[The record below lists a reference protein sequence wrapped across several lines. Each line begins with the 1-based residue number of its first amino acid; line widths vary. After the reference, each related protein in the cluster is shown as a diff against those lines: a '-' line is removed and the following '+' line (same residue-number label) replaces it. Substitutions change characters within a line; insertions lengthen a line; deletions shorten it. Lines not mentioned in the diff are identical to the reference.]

1 MIFVKERLEVIAA
14 QLKKFRIPQ
23 SFQLDS
29 WKVKE
34 GFWLRPEEVDA
45 DPAPFTDFDSKLMHW
60 YGPDRHYWFRT
71 GFTVPE
77 SYDGKELWL
86 YLRTQIEE
94 WDDAKNPQFLIFV
107 NGELKQGADMNH
119 RSCCC
124 PAVPKPETS
133 TPLICRPIPA
143 FSIRSSGCWQM
154 CRS

>member
-71 GFTVPE
+71 SFTVPE

-119 RSCCC
+119 RELLLSDRKS
-124 PAVPKPETS
+124 VV
-133 TPLICRPIPA
+133 
-143 FSIRSSGCWQM
+143 
-154 CRS
+154 

>member
-71 GFTVPE
+71 SFTVPE

-94 WDDAKNPQFLIFV
+94 WDDANRAQI
-107 NGELKQGADMNH
+107 
-119 RSCCC
+119 
-124 PAVPKPETS
+124 
-133 TPLICRPIPA
+133 
-143 FSIRSSGCWQM
+143 
-154 CRS
+154 

>member
-60 YGPDRHYWFRT
+60 YGPARH
-71 GFTVPE
+71 
-77 SYDGKELWL
+77 
-86 YLRTQIEE
+86 
-94 WDDAKNPQFLIFV
+94 
-107 NGELKQGADMNH
+107 
-119 RSCCC
+119 
-124 PAVPKPETS
+124 
-133 TPLICRPIPA
+133 
-143 FSIRSSGCWQM
+143 
-154 CRS
+154 

>member
-71 GFTVPE
+71 SFTVPE

-94 WDDAKNPQFLIFV
+94 WDDAK
-107 NGELKQGADMNH
+107 
-119 RSCCC
+119 
-124 PAVPKPETS
+124 
-133 TPLICRPIPA
+133 IP
-143 FSIRSSGCWQM
+143 SS
-154 CRS
+154 

>member
-71 GFTVPE
+71 SFTVPE

-119 RSCCC
+119 LELLLSRCAKAGDQYTIDLQAYSEIGR
-124 PAVPKPETS
+124 AHV
-133 TPLICRPIPA
+133 
-143 FSIRSSGCWQM
+143 
-154 CRS
+154 

>member
-71 GFTVPE
+71 SFTVQ
-77 SYDGKELWL
+77 SYQPCSLKKWFRAASMEFTLVAL
-86 YLRTQIEE
+86 Y
-94 WDDAKNPQFLIFV
+94 FSSS
-107 NGELKQGADMNH
+107 
-119 RSCCC
+119 RS
-124 PAVPKPETS
+124 
-133 TPLICRPIPA
+133 L
-143 FSIRSSGCWQM
+143 
-154 CRS
+154 